1 MDPYSVLGISP
12 DASADEAE
20 EAYRRRLLREH
31 PDLHACGGEDAVA
44 RAEARTRRL
53 NEAIR
58 LIRHGARAR
67 AGATDEHRPRRD
79 WFGYPVTPEGD
90 LVYDAVPCPLCGDAI
105 RTLDEFD
112 QHVSRRHPAHANA
125 DGGTRRVGRWID
137 AGGLV
142 PLWLV
147 ALVNLFVG
155 VAVYQLFLDGDPQ
168 LDRTAALACVVV
180 MAPTLL
186 LALVELVS
194 RR

>member
-12 DASADEAE
+12 DASAEEAE

-31 PDLHACGGEDAVA
+31 PDLHASGGADAVA
-44 RAEARTRRL
+44 RAEARTRHL

-58 LIRHGARAR
+58 LIRHGTRAR
-67 AGATDEHRPRRD
+67 AGGPDEHRPRRD
-79 WFGYPVTPEGD
+79 WFGYPVTPQGD
-90 LVYDAVPCPLCGDAI
+90 LIYDAVPCPLCGDAI

-112 QHVSRRHPAHANA
+112 RHVSRRHPAHANG
-125 DGGTRRVGRWID
+125 DGGRGRVDRWID

-147 ALVNLFVG
+147 GLVNLFVG
-155 VAVYQLFLDGDPQ
+155 VAVYQVFLDGEPR
-168 LDRTAALACVVV
+168 LDQSAAIACVIV

-186 LALVELVS
+186 LALVEMVS